1 MVEIICGL
9 GHCAS
14 YQTIKESENE
24 MTIEATKSVK
34 ATPFRIGSN
43 ASAASGVA
51 RDNFDRFVE
60 TRSGKDTLHEIV
72 GIAYQVPDN
81 SQPNILGD
89 NQERLNSIKKIQN

>member
-14 YQTIKESENE
+14 YQTIKEIENE

-51 RDNFDRFVE
+51 CDNFDRFVE
-60 TRSGKDTLHEIV
+60 TRSGKDTLHETI